1 MSLEAHHHRIA
12 VLAPP
17 ELSRPAPPLEGQAGA
32 ELVAARSPEEI
43 RAVEAVF
50 AHNID
55 ENAAAAALLST
66 WAGAMVL
73 HDVLADTFA
82 EPAGEVEVEVEPKE
96 KKNSE

>member
-1 MSLEAHHHRIA
+1 MSLEAHHQRIA

-17 ELSRPAPPLEGQAGA
+17 ELTRPEPPLEGQAGA
-32 ELVAARSPEEI
+32 EVIAARSPEEI

-55 ENAAAAALLST
+55 ENAAAAALLSS

-82 EPAGEVEVEVEPKE
+82 KPAGEVQVEPKE